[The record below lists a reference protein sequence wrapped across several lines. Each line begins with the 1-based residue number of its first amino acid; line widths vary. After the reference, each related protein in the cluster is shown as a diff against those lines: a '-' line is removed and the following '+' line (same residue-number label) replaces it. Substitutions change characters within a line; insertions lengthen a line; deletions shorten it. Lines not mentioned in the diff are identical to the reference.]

1 MGVSSVAQIFKD
13 YSEAFFRDN
22 EVLVSSNYNSLF
34 NKEFKSGYAPNLLL
48 NMFFFLIH
56 NTYTSYVLDF
66 LFLDQSNVLKD
77 LSSMRR
83 LVVATGGG
91 AVIRP
96 INW

>member
-1 MGVSSVAQIFKD
+1 MCQTYYLICFS
-13 YSEAFFRDN
+13 
-22 EVLVSSNYNSLF
+22 
-34 NKEFKSGYAPNLLL
+34 
-48 NMFFFLIH
+48 FLIH
-56 NTYTSYVLDF
+56 NIYTSYVLDF